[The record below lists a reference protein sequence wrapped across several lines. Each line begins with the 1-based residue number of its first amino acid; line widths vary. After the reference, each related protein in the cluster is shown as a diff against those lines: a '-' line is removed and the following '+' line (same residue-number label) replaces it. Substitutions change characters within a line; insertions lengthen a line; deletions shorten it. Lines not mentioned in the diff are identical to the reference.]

1 MTAFPV
7 AVLSLK
13 HVANS
18 WVCGW
23 IKLTL
28 PNYYIS
34 WWGEPLGSCLD
45 LPSLV
50 NFLFCGASWVNVLLR
65 EGNRSNCWEYREDL
79 GLFQEEQPSQ
89 MGTIFLVTESKRGI
103 VREEPY
109 QFKIT
114 ILSASRNNAFIWFSH
129 NTANTGRKGGRE
141 WLHAMFQQPFFSA
154 NNGQ

>member
-1 MTAFPV
+1 MAAFPA

-13 HVANS
+13 RVVNRR
-18 WVCGW
+18 VCCW

-28 PNYYIS
+28 SNYYIS
-34 WWGEPLGSCLD
+34 WWGEPLASCLD
-45 LPSLV
+45 LPSPV
-50 NFLFCGASWVNVLLR
+50 SFLFSGVSWVNVLLR
-65 EGNRSNCWEYREDL
+65 EGNRSNCLEYREDL

-89 MGTIFLVTESKRGI
+89 MGTIFLVTASKWGI

-109 QFKIT
+109 QFRIT
-114 ILSASRNNAFIWFSH
+114 IFSLLQGTMH
-129 NTANTGRKGGRE
+129 LFGSVTTLGMKGGRE